1 MQDRY
6 RSNTKRHTPEGA
18 RHQALFPL
26 EITGPS
32 MERDKKP
39 TRNCEGERIR
49 PQTRYQENTKSKQTT
64 PRRDQRKA
72 NHTHTG
78 IRTRRTPTMATATR
92 NIQCHWHNYPW
103 QLTDCLPSSAR
114 GPVSS
119 LPKIRGLVRAPLER
133 DAPRRRGSERDREPE
148 ADGGKNTEAAS
159 PRASRS
165 GIDTQREERSHTP
178 PVVWRS
184 RSPLI

>member
-119 LPKIRGLVRAPLER
+119 LPKIRGLVCAPWNGAHRGEGAADETGNPKQSAGKTRRQL
-133 DAPRRRGSERDREPE
+133 PREHPVPGLTLKGKRG
-148 ADGGKNTEAAS
+148 ATL
-159 PRASRS
+159 PR
-165 GIDTQREERSHTP
+165 
-178 PVVWRS
+178 
-184 RSPLI
+184 